1 MIENAVYE
9 TNLKEIPLVARGKV
23 RDIYDLGKSLLIVA
37 TDRISAFDVVLDFSD
52 MESLS
57 MIKKLPKFNFDMKN
71 NKEFSALKQ
80 RASELNTE
88 YTSYD
93 DLVDKLCDRAYST
106 IKNNMIR
113 I

>member
-1 MIENAVYE
+1 
-9 TNLKEIPLVARGKV
+9 
-23 RDIYDLGKSLLIVA
+23 
-37 TDRISAFDVVLDFSD
+37 
-52 MESLS
+52 

-106 IKNNMIR
+106 IKNNMTR